1 MVIGPA
7 GQLAELLLL
16 ICTCVIISDGAVYDA
31 DRMQWTLVSVQIL
44 LLSHGCEWVNVSSGT
59 GLPGQSRTKGH

>member
-31 DRMQWTLVSVQIL
+31 DRMS
-44 LLSHGCEWVNVSSGT
+44 SHAMDFGVCANPSSFSWV
-59 GLPGQSRTKGH
+59 